1 MINAFFDKVCFDYE
15 SSRFFSKYAVSAILD
30 AMRKS
35 LAFKGARIMVT
46 GHSGFSGTWLCHL
59 LEAQGA
65 EVLGFSRDSSSFST
79 IYPDEEL
86 TERFPAIFGSIEDAE
101 ALTQAVM
108 KFQPEIV
115 IHLAAQSLVLEG
127 YSDPV
132 GTFKTNALG
141 TAQVLQSSLTSHALK
156 GVLIVTTD
164 KVYVEGPEV
173 KIESSP
179 LGGGDP
185 YSCSKVAAEEVVRA
199 YRSIYRA
206 AQVSLSVVRGGNI
219 IGGGDWSQNRL
230 VPDLIRATLN
240 ESDLILRHPDSI
252 RPWQHVLDLVFAY
265 SLLAWN
271 MLENPGPITN
281 SEYNVGPNPEANVS
295 VQELLSLFAENDWP
309 MSFKIQTGTNHE
321 AGILLIN
328 SSKIKQA
335 TGWEPRLNTPRA
347 VQLTAQWY
355 LAVVR
360 DKLSAH
366 EETRRQ
372 ILEYLKIG

>member
-1 MINAFFDKVCFDYE
+1 
-15 SSRFFSKYAVSAILD
+15 
-30 AMRKS
+30 
-35 LAFKGARIMVT
+35 MVT